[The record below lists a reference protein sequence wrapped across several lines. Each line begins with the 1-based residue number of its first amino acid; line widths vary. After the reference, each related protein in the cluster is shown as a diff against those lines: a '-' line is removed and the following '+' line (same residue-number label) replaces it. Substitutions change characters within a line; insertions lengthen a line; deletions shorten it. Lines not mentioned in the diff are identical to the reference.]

1 MRPTTSPNVLRGLKM
16 TSAVRHLSPQAAG
29 WSGLLWEQ
37 EVMGSTPI
45 APTNPI
51 NNLQEGGPGR
61 QAAHAP
67 LVRQGDTTMLTMLL
81 LAASLTPPPGQDS
94 FQVEASVMGQ
104 ARDARRVVALP
115 VGLGILR

>member
-61 QAAHAP
+61 RGHSCE
-67 LVRQGDTTMLTMLL
+67 VRVLHPEPWQ
-81 LAASLTPPPGQDS
+81 
-94 FQVEASVMGQ
+94 
-104 ARDARRVVALP
+104 R
-115 VGLGILR
+115 